1 MSDATD
7 EVPMDRLAKVYLK
20 IRTKIQELERAHEAQ
35 LEELKQQRDVIAL
48 QMKDMMLAL
57 GSKSV
62 KTDAGTVILSQK
74 TRYYASDWD
83 EMKKFILSSPPSSFE
98 MASCSRRTT
107 REGSLV
113 LLRYA
118 SRNAAMVS
126 SLSPGTLA
134 AAESAASAS
143 AFGSVTPV
151 GSAPNG
157 SGT

>member
-83 EMKKFILSSPPSSFE
+83 EMKKFILENEAIDLLERRVAQTNMATFLEQNPGEVPPGLNSTSE
-98 MASCSRRTT
+98 Y
-107 REGSLV
+107 E
-113 LLRYA
+113 
-118 SRNAAMVS
+118 VS
-126 SLSPGTLA
+126 VRKPTK
-134 AAESAASAS
+134 
-143 AFGSVTPV
+143 
-151 GSAPNG
+151 
-157 SGT
+157 

>member
-74 TRYYASDWD
+74 TRS
-83 EMKKFILSSPPSSFE
+83 IS
-98 MASCSRRTT
+98 
-107 REGSLV
+107 
-113 LLRYA
+113 
-118 SRNAAMVS
+118 
-126 SLSPGTLA
+126 
-134 AAESAASAS
+134 
-143 AFGSVTPV
+143 
-151 GSAPNG
+151 
-157 SGT
+157 